1 MSSKRPIIISI
12 EGNIGAGKSTILEQL
27 EKYIATHEN
36 KINKKILFLKEPVD
50 IWEAIKDDETGENI
64 LQKFYSDPH
73 KYAFSFQVM
82 AYSTR
87 LRLIRKA
94 VRENP
99 DCDIIICERSLEA
112 DKQIFARM
120 LSDDGVIGN
129 VEYKIYKQ
137 FCTEFSDEFGLSGV
151 IYIDADAEVCYK
163 RVNKRRREGEDAIP
177 LDYLQKCKDYHD
189 QWLIYIPIEFTPT
202 KNMNPQDGLNSS
214 WSMTDEHLNP
224 SPEGTDL
231 NHQRFKLLRIDTN
244 PDIEY
249 NLMDSNNFG
258 AQWLF
263 LINEFIGEFI
273 EDSDKNGDF
282 EI

>member
-1 MSSKRPIIISI
+1 MTTKRPTIISI

-27 EKYIATHEN
+27 EKYVNSKNGINN
-36 KINKKILFLKEPVD
+36 KIMFLKEPVD

-82 AYSTR
+82 AYATR

-99 DCDIIICERSLEA
+99 ECDIIICERSLEA
-112 DKQIFARM
+112 DKQIFAQM

-151 IYIDADAEVCYK
+151 IYIDADAEVCS
-163 RVNKRRREGEDAIP
+163 RRINKRSREGEDAIP

-189 QWLIYIPIEFTPT
+189 QWLIYRPI
-202 KNMNPQDGLNSS
+202 D
-214 WSMTDEHLNP
+214 
-224 SPEGTDL
+224 
-231 NHQRFKLLRIDTN
+231 FKLLRIDTN
-244 PDIEY
+244 QDVEY
-249 NLMDSNNFG
+249 NLTNTKDFG

-273 EDSDKNGDF
+273 EGDRDDLSKF

>member
-1 MSSKRPIIISI
+1 MTSKRPIIISI
-12 EGNIGAGKSTILEQL
+12 EGNIGAGKTTILAEL

-36 KINKKILFLKEPVD
+36 KIKKKIMFLKEPVD

-112 DKQIFARM
+112 DKQIFAQM

-137 FCTEFSDEFGLSGV
+137 FCSEFSDEFGLSGV

-189 QWLIYIPIEFTPT
+189 QWLIYRQIDFTPT
-202 KNMNPQDGLNSS
+202 KNSTKLSVTNS
-214 WSMTDEHLNP
+214 NP
-224 SPEGTDL
+224 SPEWTDL

-249 NLMDSNNFG
+249 NLTDSNNFG
-258 AQWLF
+258 AKWLF

-273 EDSDKNGDF
+273 EDSDKNCDF

>member
-27 EKYIATHEN
+27 EKYVNSKNE
-36 KINKKILFLKEPVD
+36 INKKIMFLKEPVD

-64 LQKFYSDPH
+64 LQKFYGDPH

-82 AYSTR
+82 AYATR

-151 IYIDADAEVCYK
+151 IYIDADAEVCSN
-163 RVNKRRREGEDAIP
+163 RINKRRREGEDSIP

-189 QWLIYIPIEFTPT
+189 QWLIYRPIEFTPT

-214 WSMTDEHLNP
+214 WSMTDEDLNP

-231 NHQRFKLLRIDTN
+231 NHDRFKLLRIDTN
-244 PDIEY
+244 QDIEY

>member
-1 MSSKRPIIISI
+1 MTTKRPTIISI

-27 EKYIATHEN
+27 EKYVNSKNGFNN
-36 KINKKILFLKEPVD
+36 KIMFLKEPVD

-82 AYSTR
+82 AYATR

-99 DCDIIICERSLEA
+99 ECDIIICERSLEA
-112 DKQIFARM
+112 DKQIFAQM

-151 IYIDADAEVCYK
+151 IYIDADAEVCSN
-163 RVNKRRREGEDAIP
+163 RINKRRREGEDAIP
-177 LDYLQKCKDYHD
+177 LEYLQKCKNYHD
-189 QWLIYIPIEFTPT
+189 QWLIYRPIE
-202 KNMNPQDGLNSS
+202 
-214 WSMTDEHLNP
+214 
-224 SPEGTDL
+224 
-231 NHQRFKLLRIDTN
+231 FKLLRIDTN
-244 PDIEY
+244 QDVEY
-249 NLMDSNNFG
+249 NLTDTKDFG

-273 EDSDKNGDF
+273 EGDRDDLSKF

>member
-1 MSSKRPIIISI
+1 MTTKRPTIISI
-12 EGNIGAGKSTILEQL
+12 EGNIGAGKTTILEQL
-27 EKYIATHEN
+27 EKYVNSKNGFNN
-36 KINKKILFLKEPVD
+36 KIMFLKEPVD

-64 LQKFYSDPH
+64 LQKFYSDPD

-82 AYSTR
+82 AYATR

-99 DCDIIICERSLEA
+99 ECDIIICERSLEA
-112 DKQIFARM
+112 DKQIFAQM

-151 IYIDADAEVCYK
+151 IYIDADAEVCSN
-163 RVNKRRREGEDAIP
+163 RINKRRREGEDAIP
-177 LDYLQKCKDYHD
+177 LEYLQKCKNYHD
-189 QWLIYIPIEFTPT
+189 QWLIYRPIE
-202 KNMNPQDGLNSS
+202 
-214 WSMTDEHLNP
+214 
-224 SPEGTDL
+224 
-231 NHQRFKLLRIDTN
+231 FKLLRIDTN
-244 PDIEY
+244 QDVEY
-249 NLMDSNNFG
+249 NLTDTKDFG
-258 AQWLF
+258 TQWLF

-273 EDSDKNGDF
+273 EGDRDDLSKF